1 MTSRR
6 PRQDRISDTAFKF
19 IRRTY
24 IQVFLRGEPF
34 MSHTIRSGALVAR
47 RVTYLFIQGII
58 SAIISV
64 AYFAILAR
72 FFPPPRPEMGVY
84 AILTFIITLVQGFG
98 TFALESAS
106 TKYIAQYT
114 AEGEPKKARS
124 VVARALQVSLIASVV
139 LSMLLFVSAE
149 SLSTLL
155 LGTFKWAALF
165 RILAFASFFRILFTQ
180 TLGFL

>member
-1 MTSRR
+1 
-6 PRQDRISDTAFKF
+6 
-19 IRRTY
+19 
-24 IQVFLRGEPF
+24 
-34 MSHTIRSGALVAR
+34 MSNTIRPGARVAR
-47 RVTYLFIQGII
+47 SATYLFVQGII

-84 AILTFIITLVQGFG
+84 AILTFIIALAQVFG

-114 AEGEPKKARS
+114 SEGESRKARS

-139 LSMLLFVSAE
+139 LSTFLFVSAE
-149 SLSTLL
+149 LLSMLL
-155 LGTFKWAALF
+155 LGTRKWAPLF
-165 RILAFASFFRILFTQ
+165 RILAFA
-180 TLGFL
+180 